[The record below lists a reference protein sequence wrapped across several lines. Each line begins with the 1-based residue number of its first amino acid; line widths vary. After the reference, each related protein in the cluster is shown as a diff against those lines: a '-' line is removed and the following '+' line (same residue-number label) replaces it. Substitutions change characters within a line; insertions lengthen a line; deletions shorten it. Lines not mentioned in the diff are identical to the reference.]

1 MNHCAKT
8 VFTVLFAL
16 PLTIAPSRASEEDW
30 TVVTVARNG
39 SWGVSNASSLPEAIT
54 AAIASCRAMGNVLS
68 DCGAQFRAARGEWVV
83 ANLCGT
89 HRIIAAGRSLED
101 AEREA
106 LMSEISL
113 QLVYVSDLPP
123 CKRRVTVNSRGA
135 VVRPYD
141 VHSSSS
147 GD

>member
-1 MNHCAKT
+1 MQGVRERLDRCYVGAERIVGNLKCQ
-8 VFTVLFAL
+8 L
-16 PLTIAPSRASEEDW
+16 S
-30 TVVTVARNG
+30 ARG
-39 SWGVSNASSLPEAIT
+39 DHRCV
-54 AAIASCRAMGNVLS
+54 ASCRAMGNVSS

-101 AEREA
+101 AERQA
-106 LMSEISL
+106 LRSEISL

-123 CKRRVTVNSRGA
+123 CKRVVTVNPSGA
-135 VVRPYD
+135 VVRPYE

-147 GD
+147 GN

>member
-8 VFTVLFAL
+8 VFTVMFAL
-16 PLTIAPSRASEEDW
+16 PLTIAPSRASEEDR

-54 AAIASCRAMGNVLS
+54 AAIASSRAMGDVFS

-101 AEREA
+101 AEGEA

-123 CKRRVTVNSRGA
+123 CKRRVTVNSEA
-135 VVRPYD
+135 LWSDITTCILHP
-141 VHSSSS
+141 
-147 GD
+147 